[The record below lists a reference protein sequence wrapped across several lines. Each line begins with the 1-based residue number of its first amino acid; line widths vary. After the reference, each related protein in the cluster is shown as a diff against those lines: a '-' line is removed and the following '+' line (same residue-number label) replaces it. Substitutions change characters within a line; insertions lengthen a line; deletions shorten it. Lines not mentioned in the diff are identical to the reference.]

1 MLHTC
6 FCRKTERDTK
16 LASAILSN
24 GVNRLEVNDFEDC
37 ETLADLLDAYRE
49 QLNIPADAN
58 IAVNGE
64 DVNADEFDVDDLED
78 GDLVSATKVSG
89 SKG

>member
-1 MLHTC
+1 
-6 FCRKTERDTK
+6 